1 MSRDLTNQEP
11 AANMDTGEVSPRRG
25 GMSHGCDGEGAA
37 WLDIERMLQDMG
49 ARVRVSSSC
58 ELWMG
63 RKQDEEERME
73 EEEEKHQRKGEEKK
87 ESFWEAKDGSASAW
101 MLDGTMEDGLLSFLP
116 LYLYL

>member
-1 MSRDLTNQEP
+1 
-11 AANMDTGEVSPRRG
+11 MDTGEVSPRRG

-37 WLDIERMLQDMG
+37 WLDMERRLQDMG

-63 RKQDEEERME
+63 RKQGEEERME
-73 EEEEKHQRKGEEKK
+73 EEEKHHQREKRK
-87 ESFWEAKDGSASAW
+87 KRVFGKPRMALPLPGCW
-101 MLDGTMEDGLLSFLP
+101 MELWKMEFFLFLP

>member
-1 MSRDLTNQEP
+1 
-11 AANMDTGEVSPRRG
+11 MDTGEVSPRRG

-37 WLDIERMLQDMG
+37 WLDMERRLQDMG

-63 RKQDEEERME
+63 RKQGEEERME
-73 EEEEKHQRKGEEKK
+73 EEEKQQRKGEEKK

-101 MLDGTMEDGLLSFLP
+101 MLDGTMEDGVLSLSPPLSLFVDVVVSCYMYLL
-116 LYLYL
+116 